1 MVLNHPE
8 TIKVVPVAAD
18 FDLDASGSPFYTDSI
33 NMKNYHAALF
43 IVNCGDLGV
52 ADITIAAYSGA
63 ADATYTSALTFDYAW
78 GGAAASV
85 DGAGGTADC
94 DVFATWASGTSV
106 VLTNGTYDDYT
117 LLIYI
122 DASAMDVA
130 NQEEW
135 LALRFTDGGG
145 ATGLVTCHAI
155 LWPRYPGTCMN
166 VSALA

>member
-1 MVLNHPE
+1 MSVKNLRE
-8 TIKVVPVAAD
+8 IKIVPVGAD
-18 FDLDASGSPFYTDSI
+18 LDLDASGSPFYTDSI

-63 ADATYTSALTFDYAW
+63 ADATYTSALTFLYAW

-85 DGAGGTADC
+85 DGAGGAANC
-94 DVFATWASGTSV
+94 DVFATWTSATSV
-106 VLTNGTYDDYT
+106 ALTNATYDDYT

-122 DASAMDVA
+122 DADVMDVA

-135 LALRFTDGGG
+135 LALRFTDAGG
-145 ATGLVTCHAI
+145 ATGLVTCHA
-155 LWPRYPGTCMN
+155 LLMPRYRDAADAT
-166 VSALA
+166 ALA